1 MDNGMPVAFS
11 PEQRSLVEEYLAT
24 ADGEQAAFLWRNIIG
39 ARGAGVAWKEI
50 SWLAEMHGV
59 PEETVEAFLIGLD
72 VIDGDGQSR
81 DRLMDE
87 GDPWTAF
94 GSIGVDVPK
103 PRPAPR
109 AIASRDD
116 VRAAYDAAIRDI
128 EAVRGTQQFEDGFH
142 GRVADAVFDACY
154 NALEHHSAWVEQRG
168 PAELATTAELR
179 ATGRTQANTVQPR
192 LHVVSAPMG
201 AGKTTFTIAFIVGLT
216 RMSNALPT
224 MPYGCVFLVDQ
235 IPKAD
240 NMYRELARFLPGQVA
255 VWTMDH
261 DVDCT
266 EPTKVRNPAA
276 RFHVDELQDFPV
288 LIVTHAFFKGPR
300 GDKART
306 VVVDG
311 TMKHRALTVVDEQMQ
326 DVMTYNVQFSS
337 AERVRE
343 AIQQQGDETVASRLR
358 TLSRFMA
365 SKVFEGPNLEKP
377 ANDERGWKAA
387 EELAWFM
394 TRDARAYATAKRD
407 GLPDIENVFGFARC
421 MAEDYAFIARQ
432 GKGELGTYFVGYE
445 PQHAIVPGMVLLDA
459 TSDIDG
465 VTPLSPWREHIE
477 VPRGR
482 YDNLSIVHVQ
492 SCTDE
497 PLRIFLDRA
506 ADRLTYSG
514 WMEQVIR
521 EHIEPGQLGLV
532 VCKKILLDHHNIPGP
547 HPKDP
552 SAEEPAH
559 NDAFGWDL
567 DGRKLG
573 VTYWGGPGLGSN
585 AWKDAEVV
593 FLFDEFY
600 VPRRIIIGAA
610 QGLQLAPTSR
620 GALASMTALNNAREE
635 VDGLWEGHLLRWNK
649 QMALRGRGRVFDG
662 QGVCGK
668 QKLIFTGD
676 YERLLLY
683 KDRMFPGAKLT
694 TSRQETPL
702 SNWKTRR
709 RQLVEILSSPKLTN
723 TVTTNEIASLM
734 QVKAWRDVSKEVM
747 AGDTRDLLKALGWTY
762 VSKQGRGGS
771 WFERIGAQGRGA
783 DEAGQAVAAE

>member
-235 IPKAD
+235 IPKA
-240 NMYRELARFLPGQVA
+240 E
-255 VWTMDH
+255 
-261 DVDCT
+261 
-266 EPTKVRNPAA
+266 
-276 RFHVDELQDFPV
+276 
-288 LIVTHAFFKGPR
+288 
-300 GDKART
+300 
-306 VVVDG
+306 
-311 TMKHRALTVVDEQMQ
+311 
-326 DVMTYNVQFSS
+326 
-337 AERVRE
+337 
-343 AIQQQGDETVASRLR
+343 
-358 TLSRFMA
+358 
-365 SKVFEGPNLEKP
+365 
-377 ANDERGWKAA
+377 
-387 EELAWFM
+387 
-394 TRDARAYATAKRD
+394 
-407 GLPDIENVFGFARC
+407 
-421 MAEDYAFIARQ
+421 
-432 GKGELGTYFVGYE
+432 
-445 PQHAIVPGMVLLDA
+445 
-459 TSDIDG
+459 
-465 VTPLSPWREHIE
+465 
-477 VPRGR
+477 
-482 YDNLSIVHVQ
+482 
-492 SCTDE
+492 
-497 PLRIFLDRA
+497 
-506 ADRLTYSG
+506 
-514 WMEQVIR
+514 
-521 EHIEPGQLGLV
+521 
-532 VCKKILLDHHNIPGP
+532 
-547 HPKDP
+547 
-552 SAEEPAH
+552 
-559 NDAFGWDL
+559 
-567 DGRKLG
+567 
-573 VTYWGGPGLGSN
+573 
-585 AWKDAEVV
+585 
-593 FLFDEFY
+593 
-600 VPRRIIIGAA
+600 AA